1 LFAQDMIFRIPAL
14 LLAITVH
21 EYAHGKMADRLGD
34 PTARYAGRLTLNP
47 LAHLDPLGLLV
58 LWLFRFGWAKPV
70 PINPYYF
77 RNRRQGLVLVSL
89 AGPAANILTAFIVLL
104 LLQLWPGTGF
114 IAQQILS
121 LAFIYNLYL
130 AVFNLL
136 PIPPLDGSKILQG
149 ILPGPQ
155 AYAYSQLESYG
166 PIILIVL
173 IYLGVVGKI
182 LYPLVSL
189 LSGILEG
196 LTNWLVFGLL
206 YRFLFRFW

>member
-1 LFAQDMIFRIPAL
+1 LFAQDMIFRVPAL

-34 PTARYAGRLTLNP
+34 PTPRYAGRLTLNP
-47 LAHLDPLGLLV
+47 LAHLDPLGLLM

-70 PINPYYF
+70 PINPIHF

-89 AGPAANILTAFIVLL
+89 AGPAANIITAFIILL
-104 LLQLWPGTGF
+104 LLQLWPGTGL
-114 IAQQILS
+114 ITQQILS

-136 PIPPLDGSKILQG
+136 PLPPLDGSKILQG

-155 AYAYSQLESYG
+155 AYAYSQLEVYG

-173 IYLGVVGKI
+173 IYFGVVGKI
-182 LYPLVSL
+182 LYPVVSFL
-189 LSGILEG
+189 ARILEVLSPG
-196 LTNWLVFGLL
+196 LVFGLL
-206 YRFLFRFW
+206 YRFLFKFW